1 MGKSWVGS
9 FFPLLLLLLELTFR
23 MTKVRR
29 RKPSM
34 LRGTLYTVEIFN
46 ELGVTEV
53 VMLVNVKYI
62 QK

>member
-1 MGKSWVGS
+1 
-9 FFPLLLLLLELTFR
+9 